1 MMKLFSDCEG
11 CYTIWI
17 LHKKDGKLYRNSS
30 PTLDKGIDKL
40 KKMAG
45 WTQNRRSTLIL
56 ETPEG
61 VEAARS
67 TAGKLEVAQ

>member
-1 MMKLFSDCEG
+1 MISDCEG
-11 CYTIWI
+11 LYEIYI
-17 LHKKDGKLYRNSS
+17 LHKQDGKLHRGSS
-30 PTLDKGIDKL
+30 PTLEKGIEKL

-45 WTQNRRSTLIL
+45 WVQNRRSTLII

-67 TAGKLEVAQ
+67 TAGKLEVAR

>member
-1 MMKLFSDCEG
+1 MMISDCEG
-11 CYTIWI
+11 RFEIYI
-17 LHKKDGKLYRNSS
+17 LHKKDGKLHRGSS

-56 ETPEG
+56 ETPDG
-61 VEAARS
+61 VEVARS

>member
-1 MMKLFSDCEG
+1 MMISDCEG
-11 CYTIWI
+11 RFEIYI
-17 LHKKDGKLYRNSS
+17 LHKKDGKLHRGSS
-30 PTLDKGIDKL
+30 PSLDNGIAKL
-40 KKMAG
+40 KTLAG
-45 WTQNRRSTLIL
+45 WVQNRRSTLIL